1 VKTARLYFTGTV
13 TAAVKTRR
21 AAAAALFKGEMMEKL
36 IDALQALIFYGDLLA
51 PDLPDTARADN
62 FQIALDKARDALDK
76 AQHDKP

>member
-1 VKTARLYFTGTV
+1 
-13 TAAVKTRR
+13 
-21 AAAAALFKGEMMEKL
+21 MEKL